1 MEYSKT
7 IKSINS
13 SRKGIILSGGT
24 GTRLSPLTTSVC
36 KQLLPVYDKPL
47 IYYPLSTLM
56 LSGIREIL
64 IICTPIDI
72 SRFKELLGDGSQW
85 GISIE
90 YCEQNKP
97 EGIAQAFILGE
108 KFIGCNS
115 IALILGDNLFYG
127 HDLSTILHNIEGE
140 NEGATVFAYR
150 VSDPERYGVVTWDE
164 DTDGIKKVLSIEE
177 KPSNPKSNYAI
188 TGLYFYDSLVVDY
201 AKDLKPS
208 KRGEL
213 EITDINQLYLKNNKL
228 SVELMGRGIAW
239 LDTGTFDSLLE
250 ASNFIRT
257 LEKRQGLKISCPE
270 EIAWRKGWI
279 NDSQLLKISKL
290 QIKSGYG
297 EYLLNLL
304 K

>member
-1 MEYSKT
+1 LEYSKT

-56 LSGIREIL
+56 LAGIREIL

-72 SRFKELLGDGSQW
+72 SRFKALLGDGSQW

-108 KFIGCNS
+108 KFIGDSS

-127 HDLSTILHNIEGE
+127 HDLSLLLQKADQNKS
-140 NEGATVFAYR
+140 GAIVFAYR
-150 VSDPERYGVVTWDE
+150 VSDPERYGVVTWHDDE
-164 DTDGIKKVLSIEE
+164 NGIKRVVSLDE
-177 KPSNPKSNYAI
+177 KPRIPKSNYAI
-188 TGLYFYDSLVVDY
+188 TGLYFYDSDVIEY
-201 AKDLKPS
+201 AKNLKPS
-208 KRGEL
+208 HRGEL
-213 EITDINQLYLKNNKL
+213 EITDVNNLYLKDKKL
-228 SVELMGRGIAW
+228 SVNLMGRGIAW
-239 LDTGTFDSLLE
+239 LDTGTFDSLIE
-250 ASNFIRT
+250 AGNFIRT
-257 LEKRQGLKISCPE
+257 LEKRQGVKISCPE
-270 EIAWRKGWI
+270 EIAWRNCWI
-279 NDSQLLKISKL
+279 DDNQLLKVAKL
-290 QIKSGYG
+290 QMKSGYG
-297 EYLLNLL
+297 EYLLNLI
-304 K
+304 

>member
-1 MEYSKT
+1 LEYSKT

-304 K
+304 